1 MTNSYLHNLSPLQM
15 LMPSKHDDTHM
26 WSQREKPSA
35 VYKSVMSPVEKPQVT
50 VLQMSSQVHPLTK
63 NKIKR

>member
-1 MTNSYLHNLSPLQM
+1 M